1 MIRTMPPRE
10 THRTRGALR
19 ADRIC
24 RSTGLDIRTWR
35 TSAGLTQ
42 RELARAA
49 GLSRSFLS
57 RLELGRPRDVSLR
70 AVAHLFAALGYELS
84 VKGYPVGPP
93 IRDAAQVPLLI
104 RLRDRVSPTFR
115 WTLESPMLAAGDLRA
130 WDARLDGPTSIGVE
144 AETRL
149 VDVQEVLRR
158 MSLKQRDS
166 GVVRVMLL
174 LAATHANRRTLA
186 QSLPVLRQTFPLD
199 TREVLT
205 ALSRGQ
211 DPRANGIVLL

>member
-1 MIRTMPPRE
+1 
-10 THRTRGALR
+10 
-19 ADRIC
+19 
-24 RSTGLDIRTWR
+24 
-35 TSAGLTQ
+35 
-42 RELARAA
+42 LARAA

-57 RLELGRPRDVSLR
+57 RLELGRSRDVSLR

-149 VDVQEVLRR
+149 VDVQEMLRR

-166 GVVRVMLL
+166 GVARVMLL
-174 LAATHANRRTLA
+174 VAATHANRRTLA

-199 TREVLT
+199 TREVLA
-205 ALSRGQ
+205 ALSRGR
-211 DPRANGIVLL
+211 DPSGNGIVLL